1 MTYEEIFNKTKE
13 AISAADVSGVKGRLA
28 VEVDITGEGAG
39 AFYIEI
45 KDGKA
50 DAQPY
55 EYYDRDCKLIT
66 TGENFLSIMD
76 GSLDAVKAY
85 SSGKLKVEGNIGKAL
100 EFSKIAESAR
110 KARAAKEKKQPKTPA
125 KTAKTT
131 KKK

>member
-13 AISAADVSGVKGRLA
+13 AISAADASGFKGHLA
-28 VEVDITGEGAG
+28 VEVNITGEGAG

-85 SSGKLKVEGNIGKAL
+85 TAGKLKVEGNIGKAL

-110 KARAAKEKKQPKTPA
+110 KARVTKEKKPSKA
-125 KTAKTT
+125 SAKTT